1 MGKIILAELKEASP
15 TPVGMALKNAGYDI
29 LHADDCGA
37 VAELVR
43 HGDVEVVIIDADLP
57 PYGAATIVDSLKS
70 DRQTC
75 RVPVLVLC
83 GPQDVGR
90 AEEAVELGA
99 HDYCLKPVDVH
110 RLLGKL
116 DLAVRTGRFRATHP
130 ADGQADGHPVAPD
143 TVEEERRAYPR
154 TEVET
159 PIQVVIDGI
168 TIDISESGMQIA
180 APVEMPDQLALTV
193 VSQFIAELTGQSAE
207 HVEARVVHHHRL
219 NGKFAY
225 GVSFLNM
232 TEDVSRAIR
241 RWINTRK

>member
-1 MGKIILAELKEASP
+1 MAKIILAELKEASP
-15 TPVGMALKNAGYDI
+15 TPVGMALKSAGYDI
-29 LHADDCGA
+29 LQAEDCGA
-37 VAELVR
+37 VVELVR
-43 HGDVEVVIIDADLP
+43 HGDVEVAIIDADLP

-116 DLAVRTGRFRATHP
+116 DLAVRTGRFRAAHP
-130 ADGQADGHPVAPD
+130 ADGQAEGQSD
-143 TVEEERRAYPR
+143 TVEEERRVHPR

-241 RWINTRK
+241 RWIHSKK